1 LEKRIIILHK
11 SSRALDMYSQFFQWG
26 GLEVA
31 ETFHNIRDLTD
42 YFVVANKSLDRR
54 IQLESSVVLIASS
67 LEGVDVMEAA
77 RDLKR
82 INSTT
87 RLILATAESEGNL
100 ESWKN
105 VFDSIIA
112 KPFLVSELVQEM
124 DDLFTKPNVR
134 KTAETDH
141 PVPRSGVVLGL
152 VDTTRFFLD
161 TIKSTRRNFDAI
173 VEASGAQF
181 FEIEDYKS
189 AIKGLNERGIPV
201 RVIVEISVENYE
213 MCKEI
218 AKVMELRHM
227 ENIQGSFCLTDDTY
241 LSSTEPLDR
250 VELVPKL
257 FYSTFESIVNQHH
270 FLFETLWK
278 DAIPAEQRF
287 QEFDRETLDLR
298 EARSTHLNG
307 NLSN

>member
-1 LEKRIIILHK
+1 
-11 SSRALDMYSQFFQWG
+11 MYSQFFRWS

-31 ETFHNIRDLTD
+31 QTFRNFRDLTD
-42 YFVVANKSLDRR
+42 YFIVANKSLDRR

-67 LEGVDVMEAA
+67 LEGINVMEAA

-82 INSTT
+82 INSSA
-87 RLILATAESEGNL
+87 RLILATAESEDDL

-112 KPFLVSELVQEM
+112 KPFLVSEFVQEIES
-124 DDLFTKPNVR
+124 LFREPNVR
-134 KTAETDH
+134 KTVEIDH

-152 VDTTRFFLD
+152 VDTTKFFLD
-161 TIKSTRRNFDAI
+161 IIKSTRRNFDAI

-189 AIKGLNERGIPV
+189 AIKGLNERRIPV
-201 RVIVEISVENYE
+201 RVIVEISLENYD

-218 AKVMELRHM
+218 AKVMDVRHM
-227 ENIQGSFCLTDDTY
+227 ESIQGSFCLTDDTY
-241 LSSTEPLDR
+241 LSSTERLDR

-278 DAIPAEQRF
+278 NAIPAEQRF
-287 QEFDRETLDLR
+287 QEFDRETLDPR
-298 EARSTHLNG
+298 EAQSTHLNG
-307 NLSN
+307 NLTN